1 MAEIILVYW
10 RDIPAQVIVKAGRK
24 TARRQLSDRF
34 QTAIDRAAMRAKMR
48 DTDSYLEQWRRT
60 EPVACGDELERE
72 ANEAAERLEID
83 FPDARLEQLVIAGG
97 AEPS

>member
-24 TARRQLSDRF
+24 TARRQLSERF
-34 QTAIDRAAMRAKMR
+34 QEAIDRAAMRAKMR

-60 EPVACGDELERE
+60 EPVACGDALEQ
-72 ANEAAERLEID
+72 EAAAAARRLETD
-83 FPDARLEQLVIAGG
+83 FPDARLAQLVAAGG
-97 AEPS
+97 VEPS

>member
-72 ANEAAERLEID
+72 AAKAAERLETD
-83 FPDARLEQLVIAGG
+83 FTDARLEQLVIAGG

>member
-48 DTDSYLEQWRRT
+48 DSDSYLEQWRRT
-60 EPVACGDELERE
+60 EPAACGDELERE
-72 ANEAAERLEID
+72 ATEAAERLEID

>member
-48 DTDSYLEQWRRT
+48 DSDSYLEQWRRT
-60 EPVACGDELERE
+60 EPAACGDELERE
-72 ANEAAERLEID
+72 AAEAAERLEID

>member
-10 RDIPAQVIVKAGRK
+10 RDIPAQVLVKAGRK

-48 DTDSYLEQWRRT
+48 DTDSYLEQWRRA

-72 ANEAAERLEID
+72 AAEAAERLEID
-83 FPDARLEQLVIAGG
+83 FSDGRLEQLVIAGG